1 MSKKIT
7 TIYTCKKCDA
17 QFSKWQGR
25 CSECGA
31 WSSLVESRLD
41 QHEKIK
47 EESRVQA
54 IDVLDLNKIAAEK
67 LIRLNTGI
75 YELDRVLGGGL
86 VQGSLLLISGEPG
99 IGKSTLLAQLI
110 IALLDKNP
118 LYISGEES
126 ARQVKDRIDRLSKSK
141 KPLKFL
147 GETNVEKIIA
157 TIEKEKPGLA
167 IIDSIQTTYS
177 NLSDSDPGTVN
188 QIRTATMRFLELAK
202 QKNITIILVG
212 HITKDGQVAGPK
224 SLEHIV
230 DAVFYL
236 ENSRNNQ
243 FRILRA
249 VKNRYGSVNEI
260 GVFNM
265 TGQGLV
271 EVKNPS
277 QVFIDEEQK
286 DVPGSVISMIQEG
299 SRPFLVEIQA
309 LVTKTSFGYPQRK
322 ASGYDLNRLQ
332 VLISVI
338 SKRAGMNLS
347 NQDVIVNTV
356 GGLRINDPA
365 IDLAVCLAII
375 YSRLN
380 QSSPRDQLVMGEVGL
395 GGEVRQIS
403 NLKLRLSEASKLG
416 FKSAIVP
423 DNKLN
428 ISGLKQIKIKSIKE
442 VMKF

>member
-25 CSECGA
+25 CSECGT

-75 YELDRVLGGGL
+75 DELDRVLGGGL

-110 IALLDKNP
+110 IALLDKKP

-126 ARQVKDRIDRLSKSK
+126 ARQVKDRIDRLSRSQ

-188 QIRTATMRFLELAK
+188 QIRTATMRFFG
-202 QKNITIILVG
+202 VG
-212 HITKDGQVAGPK
+212 QAEEYYD
-224 SLEHIV
+224 
-230 DAVFYL
+230 
-236 ENSRNNQ
+236 NSG
-243 FRILRA
+243 RA
-249 VKNRYGSVNEI
+249 HYQGRASRRTEI
-260 GVFNM
+260 
-265 TGQGLV
+265 
-271 EVKNPS
+271 
-277 QVFIDEEQK
+277 
-286 DVPGSVISMIQEG
+286 
-299 SRPFLVEIQA
+299 A
-309 LVTKTSFGYPQRK
+309 
-322 ASGYDLNRLQ
+322 
-332 VLISVI
+332 
-338 SKRAGMNLS
+338 
-347 NQDVIVNTV
+347 
-356 GGLRINDPA
+356 
-365 IDLAVCLAII
+365 
-375 YSRLN
+375 
-380 QSSPRDQLVMGEVGL
+380 
-395 GGEVRQIS
+395 
-403 NLKLRLSEASKLG
+403 
-416 FKSAIVP
+416 
-423 DNKLN
+423 
-428 ISGLKQIKIKSIKE
+428 
-442 VMKF
+442 